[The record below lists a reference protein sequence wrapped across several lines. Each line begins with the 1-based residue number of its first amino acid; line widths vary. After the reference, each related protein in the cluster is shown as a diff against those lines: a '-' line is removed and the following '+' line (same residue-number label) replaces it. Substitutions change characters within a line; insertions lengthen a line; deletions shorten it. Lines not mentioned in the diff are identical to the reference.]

1 MPNLGIEVGNIWG
14 LNDVLSNDFM
24 GFHMEI
30 TTSRKHIGILWETNK
45 EKMFYYDLMAFTNY
59 N

>member
-24 GFHMEI
+24 GFH
-30 TTSRKHIGILWETNK
+30 GISYGN
-45 EKMFYYDLMAFTNY
+45 NY
-59 N
+59 E